1 MFCVC
6 VIALAFTLHSG
17 WFRMSR
23 CNIDLVA
30 GCKHLAIMRR
40 HRVRTEV
47 VPWEEYSH

>member
-1 MFCVC
+1 MC